1 MNEEILYKPEEI
13 AEKLK
18 ITKGTV
24 YEMIKRGDLEAHR
37 IGKHIRISGTQ
48 LEFYLLKA
56 RGSENIYEAA
66 LVRENG
72 ETIANIGSV
81 KIRVNTDLEGRAKV
95 SIRPEDIILSKGTFV
110 SSARNVLKGTV
121 TNIIEEDNSV
131 KVILDAGIPLMALIT
146 KKSLN
151 EMGIGIGNELFA
163 IFKTMAVR
171 VYK

>member
-1 MNEEILYKPEEI
+1 MNDDILYKPEEI

-66 LVRENG
+66 LVRENE

-121 TNIIEEDNSV
+121 TNIIEEGNSV
-131 KVILDAGIPLMALIT
+131 KVILDIGIPLMALIT

>member
-1 MNEEILYKPEEI
+1 MNDDILYKPEEI

-48 LEFYLLKA
+48 LDMYLLKS
-56 RGSENIYEAA
+56 RGSENIYEAE
-66 LVRENG
+66 LIRGND
-72 ETIANIGSV
+72 ETLAAIGSV
-81 KIRVNTDLEGRAKV
+81 NIHVNTELEGRVKV
-95 SIRPEDIILSKGTFV
+95 SIRPEDIILSKGTFT

-121 TNIIEEDNSV
+121 KDIVEEGSSA
-131 KVILDAGIPLMALIT
+131 KVILDIGMPMMALIT
-146 KKSLN
+146 KKSLT
-151 EMGIGIGNELFA
+151 EMSISIGSELYA